1 MTAVDHASFVA
12 EAGRITGL
20 IGPNGAGKTTCFNV
34 ISGLQKPNQ
43 GKVRFDGRAITRL
56 PVHRRSRRGM
66 GRTFQRLEAF
76 GSLTVRDNVR
86 VARDIHRGLLGLVRP
101 ATADV
106 DGLLERVGIA
116 AYADERADSIPT
128 GVARLLELARC
139 LAGEPK
145 LLLLDEPSSG
155 LDEAE
160 TDAFGELLAEL
171 ATEGRAIVMVEHDMD
186 LVMSVCD
193 DLHVLDFGAV
203 IASGP
208 PGGDPGRPQ
217 GAEGLPR
224 LLGRAGRRPR
234 PCTGARGGRPMSVPI
249 LEVVD
254 LHAAYGRIE
263 VLRGVDLRVPKG
275 AVVALLGPNGG
286 GKSTLVKVISGQKKA
301 TSGDIH
307 LGGVHVQGASTE
319 DLARLGLC
327 TVPEGRSVFPN
338 LTVEENLTLMSYA
351 GVPAEAVL
359 DTAYSYFP
367 RLRDR
372 RHQLAGTMSGGEQQ
386 MLAMSRALAS
396 DPALLLLDELSM
408 GLAPLIVDELYE
420 TVAQIAESGVSIL
433 CIEQFARTALRVS
446 DYAAVM
452 TGGRIVA
459 TGEPAEIMDTMS
471 DVILG
476 GAA

>member
-1 MTAVDHASFVA
+1 M
-12 EAGRITGL
+12 
-20 IGPNGAGKTTCFNV
+20 
-34 ISGLQKPNQ
+34 SG
-43 GKVRFDGRAITRL
+43 
-56 PVHRRSRRGM
+56 
-66 GRTFQRLEAF
+66 
-76 GSLTVRDNVR
+76 
-86 VARDIHRGLLGLVRP
+86 
-101 ATADV
+101 
-106 DGLLERVGIA
+106 
-116 AYADERADSIPT
+116 
-128 GVARLLELARC
+128 
-139 LAGEPK
+139 
-145 LLLLDEPSSG
+145 
-155 LDEAE
+155 
-160 TDAFGELLAEL
+160 
-171 ATEGRAIVMVEHDMD
+171 
-186 LVMSVCD
+186 
-193 DLHVLDFGAV
+193 
-203 IASGP
+203 
-208 PGGDPGRPQ
+208 
-217 GAEGLPR
+217 
-224 LLGRAGRRPR
+224 
-234 PCTGARGGRPMSVPI
+234 VPI
-249 LEVVD
+249 LEIVD

-263 VLRGVDLRVPKG
+263 VLRGVDLTVPKG

-307 LGGVHVQGASTE
+307 LGGVHVQGALTE

-351 GVPAEAVL
+351 GVPADAVL
-359 DTAYSYFP
+359 NTAYSYFP

-408 GLAPLIVDELYE
+408 GLAPLIVDELYD